1 MKLLEINDK
10 LQLYNKYTN
19 AYRLDGSLRYKDFSP
34 YSPFKTASIIDYVK
48 KFHWEGNRAKL
59 CTTLTAYAQDIGAS
73 LTTQQNIAKLQAQNT
88 YAVVSGHQ
96 PSLLGG
102 PLFVILKLASLIALT
117 NSLNQATTDFNFVPL
132 FWIASEDH
140 NLAEYNSFSVYNQ
153 ANDLV
158 TVKIPGEFDQT
169 MAACRE
175 PLSAQSLEKI
185 FSLLPTTEFT
195 ASIKEEVEQA
205 NTGSLGRLF
214 SRLINTWF
222 GRYGIITIE
231 PGYLRELS
239 APVLSWALQEH
250 PDLVANME
258 RDCTFM
264 HQEGFPLQLPPPDL
278 SKAFLFY
285 LDHGRRYRILYN
297 EAKFCVPE
305 LNKCWA
311 KSEILTLL
319 QRKPE
324 LFSTTAGLR
333 PIVQGSILPAAV
345 YLAGGGELAYHLQ
358 LRNNFEAAKVTM
370 PLLVPRAVGS
380 IITPSIKR
388 LLASFSWPCEQIL
401 TPEFDWGHIESALL
415 CANNAVNSVFSN
427 YFTNFTEA
435 SENLLQGLQNAG
447 SNQLKDLEKEFERF
461 KIRVEKVQVRLANRT
476 SIAGGNAKERF
487 YKLHKYLLPA
497 NKYQELSIS
506 SLYFYNLIGT
516 DFFDMIVDIDV
527 LTNDHKL
534 WIIE

>member
-1 MKLLEINDK
+1 MKLLKINDK

-19 AYRLDGSLRYKDFSP
+19 AYRLDDSLRYKDFSP
-34 YSPFKTASIIDYVK
+34 YSPFNVASILDFVK
-48 KFHWEGNRAKL
+48 RFNWEGNRAKL
-59 CTTLTAYAQDIGAS
+59 CTTLDAYAQNIGAS
-73 LTTQQNIAKLQAQNT
+73 MATQQNIAKLQAPNT
-88 YAVVSGHQ
+88 FAVVSGHQ

-102 PLFVILKLASLIALT
+102 PLFVMLKLASLIALT

-153 ANDLV
+153 ANDLI

-175 PLSAQSLEKI
+175 PLSVQSLEDI

-195 ASIKEEVEQA
+195 ASIKEEVKQA
-205 NTGSLGRLF
+205 NTGNLGRLF

-222 GRYGIITIE
+222 ARYGIITIE
-231 PGYLRELS
+231 PNYLRELS

-250 PDLVANME
+250 PDLVANMGN
-258 RDCTFM
+258 DCTFM

-278 SKAFLFY
+278 RKTFLFY
-285 LDHGRRYRILYN
+285 LDHGQRYRIVYN

-305 LNKCWA
+305 LKKCWD
-311 KSEILTLL
+311 KSEILTRL
-319 QRKPE
+319 QHNPE

-333 PIVQGSILPAAV
+333 PIVQGSILPAPV

-401 TPEFDWGHIESALL
+401 TPEFDWSHIESTLL
-415 CANNAVNSVFSN
+415 RANNTINTAFLN
-427 YFTNFTEA
+427 YFTNFTET
-435 SENLLQGLQNAG
+435 SENLLQELHGAG
-447 SNQLKDLEKEFERF
+447 SNQLKDLENEFERF
-461 KIRVEKVQVRLANRT
+461 KNRVEKIQARLANKT
-476 SIAGGNAKERF
+476 SNVGGSAKEKF
-487 YKLHKYLLPA
+487 YKLQKYLLPA